1 MASRFI
7 EAYSCSC
14 SGVIEK
20 STAGEYGG
28 APVSRAGGRAGSVLG
43 GHFLEGLL
51 GERKGDRVVI
61 ATGGIGYEV
70 LVSTMTLAKLPAT
83 SRKARLLTHLQIRDD
98 SMTLYGFATPGER
111 DLFLLLL
118 GVTGVGPK
126 VALAIL
132 SVLSSEALRRAILD
146 GDADA
151 ITIVPGVGKKVAA
164 RVVLDLKDK
173 LGGDVVLLEG
183 PLADVREALLSL
195 GLSPQEATEAMSAI
209 DGNGDRSVEEL
220 LRVALQ
226 HVGRG

>member
-1 MASRFI
+1 MIS
-7 EAYSCSC
+7 
-14 SGVIEK
+14 
-20 STAGEYGG
+20 
-28 APVSRAGGRAGSVLG
+28 
-43 GHFLEGLL
+43 FLEGLL
-51 GERKGDRVVI
+51 AERKGDRVVI
-61 ATGGIGYEV
+61 AAGGIGYEV

-83 SRKARLLTHLQIRDD
+83 GRKARLLTHLQIRDD

-132 SVLSSEALRRAILD
+132 SVLSSDALRRAILD

-173 LGGDVVLLEG
+173 LGGVVELPAAG
-183 PLADVREALLSL
+183 PVAEVREALAGL
-195 GLSPQEATEAMSAI
+195 GLTPQEIHEAM
-209 DGNGDRSVEEL
+209 GGLGDAEGPVEVL
-220 LRVALQ
+220 LRKALQ
-226 HVGRG
+226 RVGAGT